1 METIELSDAQRTVY
15 VRGINCDFVAE
26 MKAKPKRYI
35 EELNAACNSTLDL
48 TKIRLVNE
56 SIKIIVDS
64 ADQKAALLTL
74 KKLGNKDKDIEVTQ
88 SWSVER
94 SFTQPQLADVEQV
107 RDVNTAPTGGHPCV
121 VYSVPADCAPNE
133 VTAMN
138 GCNWVKCILSL
149 EADADCKTVLLLL
162 ASFEDTPSATLLSLV
177 F

>member
-56 SIKIIVDS
+56 SLKIIVDS

-74 KKLGNKDKDIEVTQ
+74 KKLGNKDKDKDIEVTQ

-94 SFTQPQLADVEQV
+94 SFTQPQLSPTSSRCVTSTPHQPEATRVWS
-107 RDVNTAPTGGHPCV
+107 TA
-121 VYSVPADCAPNE
+121 SRL
-133 VTAMN
+133 TAHQTR
-138 GCNWVKCILSL
+138 S
-149 EADADCKTVLLLL
+149 
-162 ASFEDTPSATLLSLV
+162 PQ
-177 F
+177 